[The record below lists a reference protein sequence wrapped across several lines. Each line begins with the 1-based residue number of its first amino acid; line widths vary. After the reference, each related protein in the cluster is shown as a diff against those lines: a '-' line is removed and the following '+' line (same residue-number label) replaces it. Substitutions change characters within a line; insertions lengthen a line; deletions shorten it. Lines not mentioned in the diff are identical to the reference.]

1 MAKKNVSVNEVVEVV
16 EPTVVENDVVVAADL
31 KMTELVMSIVD
42 GTGSK
47 SSKMKELYELGF
59 PVKEIAVMMG
69 VRYNFV
75 YNVISNQCLMSGV
88 EIRKSSTTSKKDIV
102 WKMLDEGKTVKEI
115 CVDLKTNINYVY
127 KLRKEWV
134 ANVIEEIVEEKEVK

>member
-42 GTGSK
+42 GPGSK

-88 EIRKSSTTSKKDIV
+88 EIRNSSTTSKKDIV